1 MQCIWFKTCLSVFF
15 AVPLITQFTPVSITQ
30 PIFCGKLNCSW
41 WISSPSLW
49 GALEQ
54 NRTKFWKLWTY
65 LKAGKSFKVGF
76 WTFYQYFVIS
86 QFTQMMMIMQVWWWQ
101 WGEWRWWLW
110 WWRGGGR
117 EECSAV
123 DKSVK
128 SNNDRRHK
136 LSPPQWRWAGGGGG
150 AWFWW

>member
-41 WISSPSLW
+41 WISSQSLW
-49 GALEQ
+49 ETLVR
-54 NRTKFWKLWTY
+54 NRTKFWKLWTK
-65 LKAGKSFKVGF
+65 LRAGKSFKVGF
-76 WTFYQYFVIS
+76 WVCCLTLSFRNS
-86 QFTQMMMIMQVWWWQ
+86 LKWWW
-101 WGEWRWWLW
+101 WPLMMTMVVWRCWWWWW

-117 EECSAV
+117 EECNAV

-136 LSPPQWRWAGGGGG
+136 LSPPQWRWEGGG